1 MTRYALRLERT
12 LGPLVVS
19 WIEQNLCHGPGDVQ
33 GQPVELDDE
42 RVRFILGAYAI
53 DDQGRRIVRR
63 AVLSRSKGWGKS
75 EFAAMLVSAEALGP
89 VRFAGWDH
97 DGKPLGRPVQ
107 APYIPVVA
115 TEEMQSGHVYGAVE
129 FMLREGAVSAT
140 PGLDV
145 GQTRTFLPDGGKIQP
160 ITAKAVSKEGGRE
173 SFAAFDES
181 HLFITPELHRLHDTI
196 RRNLA
201 KRKVAEPWS
210 LEASTMY
217 SPGEDSVAEQSH
229 SYAQAIAAGKIKD
242 ASFLFDHRSG
252 PADFDFAVDE
262 QLRAALVEAYGEAA
276 GWMDL
281 ERLLA
286 EARDPMTDASDFMRY
301 FVNVPTKREAGM
313 FVKASVWNGL
323 AEEGLEIAEGADVC
337 LGLDGSRTFDT
348 TVVAWAELREDGT
361 IAVDACV
368 LSVRAHV
375 AHHVLHEGGKID
387 FEDVEAFTIDR
398 FDLFDVREV
407 AYDPR
412 YLERSAELV
421 DRRLPD
427 SLIFPVEPSSR
438 LMRDALQT
446 FYRVVHEGTLRHRG
460 DPVIAAH
467 LANCAVERG
476 FRDEIRRVRKIDE
489 RKPIDAVP
497 AMALA
502 VWRATQAE
510 TSDIP
515 LAVFV

>member
-1 MTRYALRLERT
+1 VKRHALRLDRT
-12 LGPLVVS
+12 LGPLVVD
-19 WIEQNLCHGPGDVQ
+19 WIETNLCHGPGDVQ
-33 GQPVELDDE
+33 GQPIELDDE

-53 DDQGRRIVRR
+53 DDRGRRVVRR

-75 EFAAMLVSAEALGP
+75 EFAAMLVCAEALGP
-89 VRFAGWDH
+89 VRFGGWDD
-97 DGKPLGRPVQ
+97 DGAPLGRTVQ

-115 TEEMQSGHVYGAVE
+115 TEEQQAGNVYQAVE
-129 FMLREGAVSAT
+129 FMLQQGAISNL

-145 GQTRTFLPDGGKIQP
+145 GLTRTFLPDGGKIQP

-173 SFAAFDES
+173 SFAAFDEP
-181 HLFITPELHRLHDTI
+181 HLYILPELHRLHDTI

-201 KRKVAEPWS
+201 KRKIAEPWS
-210 LEASTMY
+210 LEVSTMY
-217 SPGEDSVAEQSH
+217 APGEDSVSEQSH
-229 SYAQAIAAGKIKD
+229 AYAQAIAAGKITD
-242 ASFLFDHRSG
+242 SGFLFDHRSG
-252 PADFDFAVDE
+252 SSEFEFADDE

-276 GWMDL
+276 AWIDL

-286 EARDPMTDASDFMRY
+286 EARDPMTNESDFMRY

-313 FVKASVWNGL
+313 FVKSSVWNAL
-323 AEEGLEIAEGADVC
+323 AEEGLEIPEDALVC

-348 TVVAWAELREDGT
+348 TVVAWASQREDGT
-361 IAVDACV
+361 IDVDARV
-368 LSVRAHV
+368 FSVRGEV
-375 AHHVLHEGGKID
+375 AHHTLHEGGKID
-387 FEDVEAFTIDR
+387 FEDVEEFTIDR
-398 FDLFDVREV
+398 FELYDVTEV

-412 YLERSAELV
+412 YLERSAELIE
-421 DRRLPD
+421 RRL
-427 SLIFPVEPSSR
+427 SEGFIFPVEPSSR
-438 LMRDALQT
+438 HMRDALQT
-446 FYRVVHEGTLRHRG
+446 FYRVVSEGTLRHRG
-460 DPVIAAH
+460 DPVIGAH

-510 TSDIP
+510 VSDIP
-515 LAVFV
+515 LAVLV